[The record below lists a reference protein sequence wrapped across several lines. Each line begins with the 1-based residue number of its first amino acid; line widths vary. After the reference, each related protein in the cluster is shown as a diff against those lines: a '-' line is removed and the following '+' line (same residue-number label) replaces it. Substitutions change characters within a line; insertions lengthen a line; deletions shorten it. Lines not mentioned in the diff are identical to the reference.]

1 MKKCEKIT
9 NRLLSKRT
17 FLAAD
22 ADTDSD
28 SDTVSEELKS
38 GSCGYISST
47 DSFSAF
53 HRVRFF
59 FLRFV
64 LVFCAKNL
72 RGAESTVTKIV
83 VKMSKKSC
91 TKLGQQQRQQTSLLL
106 RLRDQVNLL
115 ARPGVIIPPPP
126 SPPHSPPLT
135 TSLLTAI
142 DMRHYCGEKKSR
154 CI

>member
-64 LVFCAKNL
+64 LVFCEKPPRGREHGNKNCCKN
-72 RGAESTVTKIV
+72 V
-83 VKMSKKSC
+83 
-91 TKLGQQQRQQTSLLL
+91 
-106 RLRDQVNLL
+106 
-115 ARPGVIIPPPP
+115 
-126 SPPHSPPLT
+126 
-135 TSLLTAI
+135 
-142 DMRHYCGEKKSR
+142 EKKLHEIGSAAATANKFTFAAPGPGKPVGPAR
-154 CI
+154 SYHPPITTPLPATHHLTPNCY